1 MATKRPAGTR
11 PEVVRCPYC
20 GEDYS
25 ITYKRCPFCDG
36 KSDSGDSSIDDEQYD
51 GHRSGGKRLSSNS
64 RGGGYGG
71 AEHSP
76 LRIIG
81 TVVSLG
87 LIAAAIGIVILVVS
101 PLVRRGNTLN
111 PSPPATPGISASVSP
126 SPSADPAPSGT
137 GTPAPS
143 VSPSPSIP
151 AEQTATSFTINRE
164 DFSMNAAGEVWN
176 LGPAFLPAGSHG
188 ILTWSSSAP
197 EVATI
202 SDAGIVTAV
211 SPGTTTVTATMAG
224 GYTQECIVRCSWT
237 GGTSSPGGTLAGG
250 TLSASH
256 SDVTLDRSGE
266 SFRMSIS
273 GTDSTPVWSTSN
285 AAVASVDGSG
295 KVTAAGGGQ
304 CTVTASVG
312 GQTFTC
318 IVRCSF

>member
-1 MATKRPAGTR
+1 MATRRSAGTR

-36 KSDSGDSSIDDEQYD
+36 KSDPGDSLIDDEQSD
-51 GHRSGGKRLSSNS
+51 GHRSGGKRLVSNS

-71 AEHSP
+71 GNHSP

-87 LIAAAIGIVILVVS
+87 LIVAAIGIVVLVVS
-101 PLVRRGNTLN
+101 PLVHRGSTLN
-111 PSPPATPGISASVSP
+111 PTPSLSPSASTSISP
-126 SPSADPAPSGT
+126 TPSADPSPSGT
-137 GTPAPS
+137 GSPEPS

-151 AEQTATSFTINRE
+151 AEQTATSFTLNRQ
-164 DFSMNAAGEVWN
+164 DFSMQTAGEVWN

-188 ILTWSSSAP
+188 VLTWSSSAP
-197 EVATI
+197 EVATV
-202 SDAGIVTAV
+202 SDTGIVTAV

-224 GYTQECIVRCSWT
+224 GYTQECIVRCNWT
-237 GGTSSPGGTLAGG
+237 GGSSTGGDISTGS
-250 TLSASH
+250 LSASH
-256 SDVTLDRSGE
+256 SDVTLYRSGE
-266 SFRMSIS
+266 SFRMRIS

-285 AAVASVDGSG
+285 AAVAAVDGSG
-295 KVTAAGGGQ
+295 NVTAAGGGQ
-304 CTVTASVG
+304 CNVTASVG

-318 IVRCSF
+318 IVRCNF